1 MSTESETN
9 VSLLQRVR
17 SSDNQEAWS
26 EFVRIYAPL
35 IYSYG
40 RKRNLQDADAA
51 DLTQDVMQIASRKMA
66 SFDYDSN
73 NGSFRGWLLMVTLNR
88 IRQLARKTSQ
98 QGTGRTSAIELMNQ
112 HPTPEDKSHWEQLSQ
127 QQLFRWAFQ
136 QIKPEF
142 KESTWKAFQLTTIE
156 QQSPAAVAEQL
167 GVSTGA
173 VYVSRSRVISRLK
186 EKIAFATVES

>member
-1 MSTESETN
+1 MSTGSETN

-17 SSDNQEAWS
+17 TSDNHEAWS

-66 SFDYDSN
+66 DFDYDPN
-73 NGSFRGWLLMVTLNR
+73 NGSFRGWLLTVTLNQ
-88 IRQLARKTSQ
+88 IRQLARKNTQ

-112 HPTPEDKSHWEQLSQ
+112 QPTSDDESHWEQLS
-127 QQLFRWAFQ
+127 RQ
-136 QIKPEF
+136 QIFQWAYQQIMPEF
-142 KESTWKAFQLTTIE
+142 NESTWKAFELTAIE
-156 QQSPAAVAEQL
+156 QLPPATVADQL
-167 GVSTGA
+167 GISTGA
-173 VYVSRSRVISRLK
+173 VYVSRSRVINRLK
-186 EKIAFATVES
+186 EKIAFATME